1 MASHNPTDM
10 FSSSYR
16 LSWWNICSV
25 VNGFIVAFRS
35 GGQIVK
41 FIDLFFEWHN
51 SSFSFDSCNS
61 TVWVWV
67 CVSTVSGV
75 YKSGPHQWVLSLLS
89 VLDFFFFLNR
99 TIDLCF
105 RTEVSQVFVSHP
117 LWGCGSQSRSN
128 NDPHK
133 SLHEPL
139 TAENKTLLLTWKEM
153 RRKKSTF
160 VVGGLSPYQTWKTT
174 MISHV
179 DKSQAQ
185 ISTWIPHSCNGK
197 HLCKSKLDDK
207 QYSRINK
214 KAQLCW
220 RKAQR

>member
-1 MASHNPTDM
+1 MVS
-10 FSSSYR
+10 
-16 LSWWNICSV
+16 LSPFVAEARSWNLLICSLNGIIHLSPLIHATVLYECECVCLLYLESIKV
-25 VNGFIVAFRS
+25 VLINGFYP
-35 GGQIVK
+35 
-41 FIDLFFEWHN
+41 FFPSWI
-51 SSFSFDSCNS
+51 
-61 TVWVWV
+61 
-67 CVSTVSGV
+67 
-75 YKSGPHQWVLSLLS
+75 
-89 VLDFFFFLNR
+89 FFFLNR

-197 HLCKSKLDDK
+197 HLCKSKPDDK